1 MILSRSL
8 TLVPAMEIL
17 LTLYVCLV
25 HQSFYIILLFFC
37 HIHGHLI
44 EACSFLMRNRKEVDP
59 EEREVG
65 RDWKEHK
72 EGKLYSGHT
81 V

>member
-1 MILSRSL
+1 
-8 TLVPAMEIL
+8 
-17 LTLYVCLV
+17 
-25 HQSFYIILLFFC
+25 
-37 HIHGHLI
+37 
-44 EACSFLMRNRKEVDP
+44 MRNRKEVDP